1 MAFNLK
7 PTDDLP
13 LSATNARP
21 GESHSFPTDP
31 TDADANARLA
41 LSADRLHELD
51 RYAEWDDER
60 TIDALEM
67 ALSGLGDVVRLEAD
81 ARFPDRLQQE
91 RPDIVFNVAE
101 GRGGVSRES
110 YVPTFCEFWD
120 IPYTGSDPLA
130 LGICLDK
137 SRAKEV
143 LSYYGV
149 STPDF
154 VLARGRAELN
164 GRPSLPVIVKPVHEG
179 SSKGIS
185 QSSVCGRRSQV
196 VEAVDR
202 IVKTYDQPALVERF
216 LPGREFTVAI
226 LGNGHEARALPLVEI
241 DHAVLPVHSRSI
253 YGYEA
258 KWIWDR
264 PEAPLEI
271 FRCPADC
278 DERLGRRVRE
288 IALTGYRV
296 LGCRDWARVDV
307 RCDASGEP
315 HILEVNPLPGVLP
328 DPEANS
334 CFPKA
339 ARAAGLSYADLIQ
352 AVLRAAASRYELA
365 IPA

>member
-13 LSATNARP
+13 LSVANARP
-21 GESHSFPTDP
+21 GESYPLPTD
-31 TDADANARLA
+31 TTEAESDAPAVLT
-41 LSADRLHELD
+41 ADRLHQLD

-67 ALSGLGDVVRLEAD
+67 ALSGLGEVVRLEAD
-81 ARFPDRLQQE
+81 ERFPDRLRRE

-101 GRGGVSRES
+101 GQGGVSRES
-110 YVPTFCEFWD
+110 HVPTFCEFWGV
-120 IPYTGSDPLA
+120 PYTGSDPLA

-143 LSYYGV
+143 LTYHGI

-154 VLARGRAELN
+154 VLVRRPEEMN
-164 GRPSLPVIVKPVHEG
+164 GRPPLPVIVKPVHEG
-179 SSKGIS
+179 SSKGITQAS
-185 QSSVCGRRSQV
+185 ICSRRSQLV
-196 VEAVDR
+196 KAVNQIVEA
-202 IVKTYDQPALVERF
+202 YEQPALIERF

-226 LGNGHEARALPLVEI
+226 LGNGEQARALPLVEI
-241 DHAVLPVHSRSI
+241 DHAVLPVRSRSV

-264 PEAPLEI
+264 PEAPLAI
-271 FRCPADC
+271 FQCPADC
-278 DERLGRRVRE
+278 DEDLGTRVQE
-288 IALTGYRV
+288 IALAAYRA

-307 RCDASGEP
+307 RCDVSGRP

-352 AVLRAAASRYELA
+352 AVLRAAAARHGLS